1 MINLKEEVKEAIK
14 EAIKV
19 GNCKKLNCSECR
31 KLTKK
36 SEEHTVATVC
46 FRNHL
51 EEFKNIVK

>member
-1 MINLKEEVKEAIK
+1 MINLKEEVK

-31 KLTKK
+31 KVTK
-36 SEEHTVATVC
+36 SEEHNISTVC

-51 EEFKNIVK
+51 QEFKHIVK